1 MVESKPQPSVKIKKI
16 VVDTNIIF
24 SLILNSN
31 GTIGDL
37 IFNSH
42 AVFAFYSCDYM
53 RYEIRKHWIKLLK
66 ISKLPDE
73 QLQDAYEKIL
83 TKITFINEA
92 LISKK
97 IWLKAEKTVQNID
110 PDDVAFVALTNHLKG
125 CLWTGDKELY
135 SGLKERQFHYVYNTT
150 DILKQRD
157 RQTN

>member
-1 MVESKPQPSVKIKKI
+1 MKKI

-24 SLILNSN
+24 STLLNSN

-37 IFNSH
+37 IFNSDH
-42 AVFAFYSCDYM
+42 VFAFYSCDYM
-53 RYEIRKHWIKLLK
+53 RYEIRKHWTKLLK

-92 LISKK
+92 IISKAT
-97 IWLKAEKTVQNID
+97 WLKAEQTVQDID
-110 PDDVAFVALTNHLKG
+110 LDDVDFVALTNHLKG

-135 SGLKERQFHYVYNTT
+135 EGLKAKRFRCVYNTA
-150 DILKQRD
+150 DMLKQRD
-157 RQTN
+157 RQTS

>member
-1 MVESKPQPSVKIKKI
+1 MKKI

-24 SLILNSN
+24 STLLNSN

-37 IFNSH
+37 IFNSDH
-42 AVFAFYSCDYM
+42 VFKFYSCDYM
-53 RYEIRKHWIKLLK
+53 RYEIRKHWTKL
-66 ISKLPDE
+66 ITVSKLTNE

-92 LISKK
+92 LITTTT
-97 IWLKAEKTVQNID
+97 WLKAEQIVQDID
-110 PDDVAFVALTNHLKG
+110 LDDVDFVALTNHLKG

-135 SGLKERQFHYVYNTT
+135 DGLKEKRFRCVYNTA

-157 RQTN
+157 RQMK